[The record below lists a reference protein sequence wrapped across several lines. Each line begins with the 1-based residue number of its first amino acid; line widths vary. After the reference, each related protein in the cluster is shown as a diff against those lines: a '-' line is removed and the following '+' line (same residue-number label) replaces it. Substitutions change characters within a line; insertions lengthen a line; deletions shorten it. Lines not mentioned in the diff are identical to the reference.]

1 MFHIIAFLGMVRDYV
16 RDALGT
22 ILAITHVV
30 LKLLFSN
37 DDESKTRPHFRRLG
51 ITYRETL
58 KISAYRFGS
67 TIERAVTCRPCFF
80 FFFFFLANWG
90 FVATLPQARLL
101 VSFFP
106 TAVAHPMSL
115 FLVLFGKSPNI
126 SNIFIIFVTTTN
138 DPWSLMVMTH
148 WRLRGK
154 NLFSDILKLRC
165 AHHSLKTKGDWTL

>member
-58 KISAYRFGS
+58 KISTYRFGS
-67 TIERAVTCRPCFF
+67 TIERAVTCRPCCFF
-80 FFFFFLANWG
+80 FWQIEGLWQLRLKHVYWYHFFQQQLLTPCLFFWYFLANLLIFQTFSLYLLQQPMICDLWCDG
-90 FVATLPQARLL
+90 YDPLKAQRIEFV
-101 VSFFP
+101 
-106 TAVAHPMSL
+106 
-115 FLVLFGKSPNI
+115 
-126 SNIFIIFVTTTN
+126 
-138 DPWSLMVMTH
+138 
-148 WRLRGK
+148 
-154 NLFSDILKLRC
+154 
-165 AHHSLKTKGDWTL
+165 